1 MYWKKKKKSPKNS
14 IHEQGARCH
23 FPWVGVEVGG
33 ISSHGDIA
41 RQLVHLIP
49 CSLPDSVVPSLFC
62 SGSRRSFNGA
72 ATSSYGRLSCA
83 KSLQSCPTLCDSL
96 DCRGSSVH
104 GTSQARILQW
114 VAIPFSRGI
123 FPIQGSNPGLLHARK
138 FPYCLSHQ
146 GRPH

>member
-1 MYWKKKKKSPKNS
+1 MYWKKKQKTKNS

-23 FPWVGVEVGG
+23 FPWMGVEVGG

-72 ATSSYGRLSCA
+72 ATPSYGRLSCA
-83 KSLQSCPTLCDSL
+83 KSLQSCPTLCDSP
-96 DCRGSSVH
+96 DCRSSSAH
-104 GTSQARILQW
+104 GISQARVLQW
-114 VAIPFSRGI
+114 IAIPFSRGI
-123 FPIQGSNPGLLHARK
+123 FPIQGSNPCLLLARK
-138 FPYCLSHQ
+138 FPYWLSHQ